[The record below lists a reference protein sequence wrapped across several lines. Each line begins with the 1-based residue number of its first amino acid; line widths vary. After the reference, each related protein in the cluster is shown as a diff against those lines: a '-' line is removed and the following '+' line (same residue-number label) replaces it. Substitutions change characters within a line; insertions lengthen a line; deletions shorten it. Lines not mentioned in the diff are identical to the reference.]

1 MSRFE
6 KVDQLLQ
13 QFIANGPAGCGCAI
27 AQNGQVLYEG
37 YHGYADLEARKP
49 ITEDTVYRLFS
60 MTKVI
65 VCAAALM
72 LYERGQF
79 LLNEP
84 LYEYLPE
91 YRNSYVFK
99 TAPNGHTYMDKA
111 ETPILIK
118 HIFNMSAGLPYAS
131 EYSDTGKAMQKVITA
146 LKDKQ
151 GKYDLRAEIKA
162 LSEVP
167 LAFEPG
173 TRWLYGYGHDL
184 VAGLIEVISGK
195 LLGQFLK
202 DEIFDPLG
210 MKNTGYRYRGDI
222 ESRMASFYQRTDTG
236 ELEKI
241 EGFLD
246 EHHQPDAVYESGG
259 AGLYST
265 VKEYLTFSQML
276 SNGGTIDGVR
286 LLGRKTIDLMRTNHL
301 STAQLSDFTNSYHTG
316 YGYGLGVRTLIDKA
330 AGHANSSIGEFGWSG
345 AAGTWVSIDPSEQ
358 FSVVYMHQ
366 LAPNMEEYHH
376 LRLRAAA
383 YSCL

>member
-222 ESRMASFYQRTDTG
+222 ESRMASF
-236 ELEKI
+236 
-241 EGFLD
+241 
-246 EHHQPDAVYESGG
+246 
-259 AGLYST
+259 
-265 VKEYLTFSQML
+265 
-276 SNGGTIDGVR
+276 
-286 LLGRKTIDLMRTNHL
+286 L
-301 STAQLSDFTNSYHTG
+301 STDRH
-316 YGYGLGVRTLIDKA
+316 R
-330 AGHANSSIGEFGWSG
+330 
-345 AAGTWVSIDPSEQ
+345 
-358 FSVVYMHQ
+358 
-366 LAPNMEEYHH
+366 
-376 LRLRAAA
+376 RA
-383 YSCL
+383 